1 MVSERR
7 QYYVWSGSHPD
18 ESVLLVAP
26 NILDFADPPP
36 GNLVWSGQALSS
48 PPGSPVSAWDSIG
61 GFLSAS

>member
-36 GNLVWSGQALSS
+36 PLETWSGLARLCHLHQDRLC
-48 PPGSPVSAWDSIG
+48 PHGIR
-61 GFLSAS
+61 